1 MDMRT
6 TVAREWIQDLE
17 LFVVEDRAHEKR
29 HGMGMRAGVTG
40 SEANVDAR
48 NRDRANSV
56 PAFEVGRLG
65 SEDGRGRSSPFR
77 LASYDLLKLL
87 ATRTAMECVLA
98 EENGVFGCGESSSS
112 NRRWLLR
119 FWEGRCG
126 TFRGHSIWSQG
137 DDGMGVADSFVKALF
152 DAEPSIVRRTRSGEG
167 DLVDPGGLAE
177 TVLAV
182 RAGIAKEWV
191 EALGLVEEEHRC
203 WKQWKSDL
211 L

>member
-17 LFVVEDRAHEKR
+17 LFVVEDRAHQKR
-29 HGMGMRAGVTG
+29 HDMGMRAGVAG

-65 SEDGRGRSSPFR
+65 SEDGRRSSPFR

-98 EENGVFGCGESSSS
+98 EDNGVFACEGSS

-119 FWEGRCG
+119 FWEGRCD
-126 TFRGHSIWSQG
+126 TFRGHSTWSQG
-137 DDGMGVADSFVKALF
+137 EGGMGVADSFVKALF

-167 DLVDPGGLAE
+167 DLIDPGGLAE

-203 WKQWKSDL
+203 WQRWKSDL
-211 L
+211 ID